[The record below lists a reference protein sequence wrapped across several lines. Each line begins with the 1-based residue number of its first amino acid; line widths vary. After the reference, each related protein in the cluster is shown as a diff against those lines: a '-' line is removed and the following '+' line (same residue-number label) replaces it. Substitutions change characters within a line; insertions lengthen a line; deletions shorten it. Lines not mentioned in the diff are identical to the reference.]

1 MLFYFLNIFYHLVF
15 YPFFQIMVT
24 MSRISNPNHF
34 LTRIN
39 NPNLNQIMNLN
50 QIELEIEPNQ
60 SKIIFQS
67 VWVEFLN
74 TNGLQTEPKT
84 EMPTLILVYR
94 HFMCT
99 MGSLWRNDMSFFLVL
114 FLKKLTNLEGEK
126 TKITILE
133 PF

>member
-1 MLFYFLNIFYHLVF
+1 
-15 YPFFQIMVT
+15 

-99 MGSLWRNDMSFFLVL
+99 MGSL
-114 FLKKLTNLEGEK
+114 
-126 TKITILE
+126 
-133 PF
+133 